1 MSIRTVWILETETGG
16 IAKKVYRPV
25 PCTAPIG
32 LYTVPYRTAQ
42 KILHT
47 VPYRYRR
54 GFAVYRLAKYRCTA
68 KIFLRVSKLE
78 STHYYIYTQPELPVG
93 NYNEGKDTEKLSL
106 LVKLSTFLPQNA
118 WETAFWKIFL
128 LGNSTFLRKSW
139 KMRAFT
145 FRKLS
150 RGENVLTLL

>member
-1 MSIRTVWILETETGG
+1 VKLINTCVSIRDRRYC
-16 IAKKVYRPV
+16 KKSVPSRTVYRSDR
-25 PCTAPIG
+25 

-118 WETAFWKIFL
+118 
-128 LGNSTFLRKSW
+128 
-139 KMRAFT
+139 
-145 FRKLS
+145 
-150 RGENVLTLL
+150 